1 MAIGPAAGRRTGVRG
16 QAGRQAGGWPGFKRD
31 STFGPF
37 PTTICL
43 GVCLSVCLTD
53 AAPTTV
59 PQKARRAVPS
69 VFVPSP
75 HQPVRMGHSA
85 SRPTACAGAGDGEAL
100 PSRFARFRRRLRNR
114 LRRGAGDDSVSSK
127 ALAADEFAGIARVR
141 IAKVRGP
148 RAANSAA
155 TRMFL
160 STESRSPLR
169 RGQPRR
175 NQWVSILSL

>member
-1 MAIGPAAGRRTGVRG
+1 
-16 QAGRQAGGWPGFKRD
+16 
-31 STFGPF
+31 
-37 PTTICL
+37 
-43 GVCLSVCLTD
+43 
-53 AAPTTV
+53 
-59 PQKARRAVPS
+59 
-69 VFVPSP
+69 
-75 HQPVRMGHSA
+75 MGHSA
-85 SRPTACAGAGDGEAL
+85 SRPTACAGAGEAL

-175 NQWVSILSL
+175 NPWVSIRIASLSLPL